1 MHKYTQRSESTQEH
15 VEGMQ
20 KYTHVYV
27 QVYTAFGVNTGVN
40 IYIYIYIHIHVEG
53 MQKYTYV
60 YVQVYLYIQ
69 MSGLLLGSFLY
80 RG

>member
-1 MHKYTQRSESTQEH
+1 MHEHIYIH

-40 IYIYIYIHIHVEG
+40 IYIYIHIHVEG